1 MTNTN
6 IFDIRV
12 ANGDYHWGALTSSG
26 RLYTWGA
33 YSNGALGLGH
43 PSLENTRLS
52 SPRPPTSSS
61 QRAPTSSVTTIPA
74 TATLP
79 PQRIFTIPRL
89 PRNPQILQP
98 PSTTTRPTRVVFPGE
113 SLDDE
118 AVAQEDETVENDS
131 EEGKE
136 RSGKFVFNF
145 SCGGS
150 HSGVLAIDLSED
162 VVEDIVDDCEEVEVE
177 EGEEERTEEGGVQ
190 GSSIF
195 QFFNPFRIGFAGR
208 PDRTD

>member
-1 MTNTN
+1 M
-6 IFDIRV
+6 
-12 ANGDYHWGALTSSG
+12 
-26 RLYTWGA
+26 
-33 YSNGALGLGH
+33 
-43 PSLENTRLS
+43 
-52 SPRPPTSSS
+52 
-61 QRAPTSSVTTIPA
+61 
-74 TATLP
+74 
-79 PQRIFTIPRL
+79 
-89 PRNPQILQP
+89 
-98 PSTTTRPTRVVFPGE
+98 
-113 SLDDE
+113 DDE

-162 VVEDIVDDCEEVEVE
+162 VVEDIVDDREEVEVQG
-177 EGEEERTEEGGVQ
+177 GEEERTEEGVVQ